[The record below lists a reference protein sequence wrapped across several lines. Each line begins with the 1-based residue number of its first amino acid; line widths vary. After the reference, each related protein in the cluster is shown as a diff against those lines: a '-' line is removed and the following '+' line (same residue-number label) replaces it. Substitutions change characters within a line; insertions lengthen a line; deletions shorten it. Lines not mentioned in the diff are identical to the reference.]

1 MDTASTKRIVGGVVI
16 AGAAGIAGYEIR
28 RGKLRNWGATRQE
41 IARVFPGDDLVPDA
55 TYESTRAV
63 TIDAPRSAVWP
74 WLAQMG
80 YRRGGLYSYD
90 WLDRLFGYLDAPS
103 AERVLPEFQNL
114 KPGDTIPTGRGPSWP
129 VRVAEPERALVLEP
143 VKGRITWSFYLVPRA
158 DGAATRLV
166 TRVRCAPPASLAER
180 LTMTLMDP
188 AAFVMTR
195 GMLLGIKRRA
205 EALERAREAEE
216 DAPAREEEDAIEL
229 LACDALMPV
238 G

>member
-90 WLDRLFGYLDAPS
+90 WLDRLFGYLDRPS
-103 AERVLPEFQNL
+103 AESVLPEFQFV
-114 KPGDTIPTGRGPSWP
+114 KAGDWIPMGRGPNWP

-143 VKGRITWSFYLVPRA
+143 VQDRITWSFYLLPHS
-158 DGAATRLV
+158 DSATRLV
-166 TRVRCAPPASLAER
+166 TRVRCAPPVSLAER
-180 LTMTLMDP
+180 ITMP
-188 AAFVMTR
+188 FVNAAAFVMTR
-195 GMLLGIKRRA
+195 RMLLGIKRRA

>member
-1 MDTASTKRIVGGVVI
+1 MDTTRTKWIAGGVLVT
-16 AGAAGIAGYEIR
+16 GAAGVVDHKLP
-28 RGKLRNWGATRQE
+28 RGKLRNWGATRRE
-41 IARVFPGDDLVPDA
+41 IERCFPGDNLVPDA
-55 TYESTRAV
+55 SYVSTRAV
-63 TIDAPRSAVWP
+63 TIEAPRSAVWP

-103 AERVLPEFQNL
+103 AETVLPEFQNL
-114 KPGDTIPTGRGPSWP
+114 KAGDTIPIGRGPSWP

-143 VKGRITWSFYLVPRA
+143 VAGRITWSFYLLPLSGRA
-158 DGAATRLV
+158 TLLV

-180 LTMTLMDP
+180 IMNALMNP

-195 GMLLGIKRRA
+195 RMLLGIKRRA

-216 DAPAREEEDAIEL
+216 EVPAREEEEAVEL
-229 LACDALMPV
+229 LAGDMFEMR
-238 G
+238 

>member
-1 MDTASTKRIVGGVVI
+1 MDGIRMKRIAGGAAI
-16 AGAAGIAGYEIR
+16 TGAAGVAGF
-28 RGKLRNWGATRQE
+28 GLTSGWLRNWGATRRE
-41 IARVFPGDDLVPDA
+41 IARFFPGDRLVPDA
-55 TYESTRAV
+55 SYVSTRAV

-103 AERVLPEFQNL
+103 AETVLPEFQYV
-114 KPGDTIPTGRGPSWP
+114 KAGDWIPVGRGPSWP

-143 VKGRITWSFYLVPRA
+143 VPGRITWSFYLLPHSES
-158 DGAATRLV
+158 ATRLV

-180 LTMTLMDP
+180 ITMP
-188 AAFVMTR
+188 FVNVAAFVMTR
-195 GMLLGIKRRA
+195 RMLLGIKRRA

-229 LACDALMPV
+229 LAGDALMPV

>member
-1 MDTASTKRIVGGVVI
+1 MDTTSTKRIAGGIVI
-16 AGAAGIAGYEIR
+16 TGAAGIAGLR
-28 RGKLRNWGATRQE
+28 LARGKLRNWGATRGE
-41 IARVFPGDDLVPDA
+41 IARFFPGDELVPDA
-55 TYESTRAV
+55 TYLSTRAV

-103 AERVLPEFQNL
+103 ADTVLPEFQYV
-114 KPGDTIPTGRGPSWP
+114 KAGDTIPMGRGPSWP
-129 VRVAEPERALVLEP
+129 VQVAEPERALVLEP
-143 VKGRITWSFYLVPRA
+143 VKGRITWSFYLLPHG
-158 DGAATRLV
+158 DDATRLV

-180 LTMTLMDP
+180 ITMAVLDP

-205 EALERAREAEE
+205 EAFERAREAER
-216 DAPAREEEDAIEL
+216 DAPAREEQQAVGL
-229 LACDALMPV
+229 FASDALGV